1 MKIASQILK
10 RIITVTFDSS
20 LLLFPLCWY
29 YLACFC
35 TVKKKKKTKKPRKVF
50 YTMNHSHK
58 VKLNSVIIP
67 TLVSKD
73 TLPVQCKAFKTFAF
87 KDKLKWENQQEAALA
102 NAKQFFEQG
111 QDSKE
116 LLKSIPSKRKLIKV
130 EKNIQKLE
138 EKVATLGNQ
147 QDYTFDILLKSLM
160 LSLFSDCHKDMT
172 TIILLGSLTPPLTA
186 KVVQSFSLMKLIY
199 SLLRN
204 RLLTKNL
211 SHCTRI
217 CKSRYLRADE

>member
-1 MKIASQILK
+1 M
-10 RIITVTFDSS
+10 
-20 LLLFPLCWY
+20 
-29 YLACFC
+29 
-35 TVKKKKKTKKPRKVF
+35 F
-50 YTMNHSHK
+50 YTMNHSQK

-130 EKNIQKLE
+130 EKNVQKLE

>member
-1 MKIASQILK
+1 MQKGGLSEEEEEEEEEA
-10 RIITVTFDSS
+10 TTESS
-20 LLLFPLCWY
+20 LY
-29 YLACFC
+29 
-35 TVKKKKKTKKPRKVF
+35 KE
-50 YTMNHSHK
+50 SQK
-58 VKLNSVIIP
+58 VKLKSVVIP

-130 EKNIQKLE
+130 EKNVQKLE

-172 TIILLGSLTPPLTA
+172 TIILLGSLIPPLTA

-217 CKSRYLRADE
+217 CKSRYLRADEQDENLRLWLKADESKNKKRKVSV